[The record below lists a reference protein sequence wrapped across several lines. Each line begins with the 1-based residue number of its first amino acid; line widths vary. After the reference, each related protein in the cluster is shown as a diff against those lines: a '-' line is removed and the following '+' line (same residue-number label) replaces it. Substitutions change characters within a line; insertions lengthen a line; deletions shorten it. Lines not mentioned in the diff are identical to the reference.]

1 MTASDSHGEGK
12 LDAREGTP
20 DIVNWAEITLTHRCN
35 QRCFFCYEDG
45 RDVAREP
52 DLDSVKR
59 ILDETRKRAD
69 QAVLCGKEVL
79 LRRDILDIVSHGAS
93 LGLRM
98 VVFTN
103 GQALARNGLVEQ
115 LVEAG
120 CSSLAISFHFPDA
133 ETFALCSRTSPRGFA
148 RQLAGIARVGE
159 YNRQHPAKPLSVSTE
174 TDMFA
179 ANLGRLA
186 EMRRH
191 LLDGFGSSPWSMR
204 VASLLPAQ
212 IYDIGIPDIM
222 EPMALRRA
230 ELAEFMKTHPRN
242 VPLHFVKTAFC
253 LLPEG
258 EYHRILDLEY
268 VYRSTD
274 LTFNHEEIGQVTS
287 DRLTVSGDRDVE
299 GILKDHPYRMVCR
312 TCRLAPIC
320 RFERVSWF
328 FPAFAPRRE
337 DRPIPVTS
345 VGMADVLARLGP
357 DPGGAARMEKVRD
370 RLLAAPFPEEA
381 LLRALS
387 SPVAGQPV
395 LTEFWVDREPFLV
408 LRFAHEGFEVDL
420 HVGWTSPQQGEGGV
434 AVGYLWVRDV
444 SRIPPPARIL
454 DACVATLRGAVP
466 AERDEWKGTWH
477 FDEAAS
483 AAPENQRSEDSGPRQ
498 VHLSVSGKDSQ
509 EALWTF
515 KVASFEEG
523 QPCYRRVGDL
533 MMWYNGGGDDSPA
546 FRSWTSVVV
555 AVMSNLARVPWSKDV
570 VQRWEFAVPYL
581 LQRAGLEGR
590 YDWQI
595 VWTGEPS

>member
-1 MTASDSHGEGK
+1 MSAFDSDYGERGAVVPGK
-12 LDAREGTP
+12 P

-52 DLDSVKR
+52 DLDSVKH
-59 ILDETRKRAD
+59 ILEETRKRAD

-79 LRRDILDIVSHGAS
+79 LRRDILDIVSYGAS

-103 GQALARNGLVEQ
+103 GQALARKGLVEQ

-133 ETFALCSRTSPRGFA
+133 EAFAQCSRTSPKGFA

-159 YNRQHPAKPLSVSTE
+159 YNRQHRNKPLSVSTE
-174 TDMFA
+174 TDMFSL
-179 ANLGRLA
+179 NLGRLS

-191 LLDGFGSSPWSMR
+191 LMDGFGGSPWSMR

-212 IYDIGIPDIM
+212 VYDIGIPDVM
-222 EPMALRRA
+222 EPMELRRQ
-230 ELAEFMKTHPRN
+230 ELAEFIATHPAD

-253 LLPEG
+253 LLPET
-258 EYHRILDLEY
+258 EYHRVLDLEY

-287 DRLTVSGDRDVE
+287 DRLTVSGDRNVE

-312 TCRLAPIC
+312 TCRLTPIC

-328 FPAFAPRRE
+328 FPAFAPRWV

-345 VGMADVLARLGP
+345 VGIADVLARLGP

-370 RLLAAPFPEEA
+370 RLLAQPFPEEV

-387 SPVAGQPV
+387 SPIAGEPV
-395 LTEFWVDREPFLV
+395 LKEFWADRDPFLV

-420 HVGWTSPQQGEGGV
+420 HLGWPSPQRGDGGV
-434 AVGYLWVRDV
+434 AAGYLWVRDV
-444 SRIPPPARIL
+444 SRNLVPARIV
-454 DACVATLRGAVP
+454 DACMATLRGAMP
-466 AERDEWKGTWH
+466 PERDAWKGTWH

-483 AAPENQRSEDSGPRQ
+483 SAPEGIRSEDSGPRQ
-498 VHLSVSGKDSQ
+498 VHLSVSEKDSQ
-509 EALWTF
+509 GTLWTF
-515 KVASFEEG
+515 KVASSEEG
-523 QPCYRRVGDL
+523 KPCYRRVGDL
-533 MMWYNGGGDDSPA
+533 MMWYNGGTDDSVA
-546 FRSWTSVVV
+546 FGSWTSVVV
-555 AVMSNLARVPWSKDV
+555 AIMSNLARVPWSKEV

-581 LQRAGLEGR
+581 LKRAGLEGC
-590 YDWQI
+590 YDWQ
-595 VWTGEPS
+595 VTWTGEG